1 MNENERSTLE
11 VYSVRREVR
20 FSGVLPESSGLSE
33 ILYRIPSSYWDIPGQ
48 RGEPFTGVLPV
59 TWREFRLH
67 AVFEKRVVPLL
78 FLIQLQLPEAPV
90 VSSTLIFGREH
101 PKSKSPAYAS
111 ASNRKFPLFSP
122 PAAPPRSPRSK
133 QQLLFQER
141 PPEKRTF
148 CLVRN
153 F

>member
-67 AVFEKRVVPLL
+67 AVFEKRVVPL
-78 FLIQLQLPEAPV
+78 FFPHPAPTSR
-90 VSSTLIFGREH
+90 SSCRKQYPYFRERH
-101 PKSKSPAYAS
+101 PKSNSPAYAS
-111 ASNRKFPLFSP
+111 ASNRKFPLLFL
-122 PAAPPRSPRSK
+122 
-133 QQLLFQER
+133 QLHH
-141 PPEKRTF
+141 PE
-148 CLVRN
+148 VRVLSSS
-153 F
+153 FFFRKDRLKSELSA

>member
-67 AVFEKRVVPLL
+67 AVFEKRVVPLF

-90 VSSTLIFGREH
+90 VSSTLIFGKGTRKVI
-101 PKSKSPAYAS
+101 PLLTPALLTGSFRFCFSSCTTQKSA
-111 ASNRKFPLFSP
+111 F
-122 PAAPPRSPRSK
+122 
-133 QQLLFQER
+133 
-141 PPEKRTF
+141 
-148 CLVRN
+148 
-153 F
+153 